1 MNRLL
6 WSHLMYMMKNPQG
19 HLAMFE
25 LYNCPSRD
33 LTLTC
38 LFYYPFNA
46 IVRYTNQNMFYDPTM
61 VVHIFLFL
69 IYLKHITSCAAFITG
84 KKTNNDLLN
93 PTKQQ
98 QKKRTLWDSSMYN
111 FCSNHYT
118 HNNNNICY
126 SGIFKCSSLHINTM
140 MGNIS
145 AISCKLNSV

>member
-1 MNRLL
+1 MKKNQLNQQVIVV
-6 WSHLMYMMKNPQG
+6 SPNVQYMMTNPQG

-25 LYNCPSRD
+25 LYNCHSRD

-98 QKKRTLWDSSMYN
+98 QKKRTL
-111 FCSNHYT
+111 
-118 HNNNNICY
+118 
-126 SGIFKCSSLHINTM
+126 
-140 MGNIS
+140 
-145 AISCKLNSV
+145 